1 MKQIRLSS
9 YFILFL
15 FTVTSFWVGCREDGL
30 NPTLSTPIEDENT
43 YIFRLD
49 KNEIVIETA
58 SASETSLTITS
69 YNVNWEFVR
78 IPDWVTVSPVKGT
91 TGNTLV
97 SVHVNENTSSNRT
110 GKLVC
115 RENGVN
121 DTIISITQYGH

>member
-30 NPTLSTPIEDENT
+30 NPTLSTPIDDENT
-43 YIFRLD
+43 YIFRFD

-58 SASETSLTITS
+58 SESESSLTITS

-110 GKLVC
+110 GQLVC

>member
-1 MKQIRLSS
+1 MKKIRLTS
-9 YFILFL
+9 YFLLFL
-15 FTVTSFWVGCREDGL
+15 FTVTTILAGCREDGY
-30 NPTLSTPIEDENT
+30 NPTLSTPIADENT

-49 KNEIVIETA
+49 KSNIVIETA

-97 SVHVNENTSSNRT
+97 TVHVNENPSTIRT
-110 GKLVC
+110 GQLTC